1 MDWIEL
7 VNMEYGECVV
17 LGTRRGEILMVDCG
31 SVNQTLRDG
40 DVPLSAWYETL
51 GERYAPAQDRYF
63 LLTHYHK
70 DHIAGFFKL
79 LEREEGYFHRVF
91 LPRAPVDETG
101 RPLLLEYALFAYLF
115 QPTQSEDYR
124 VNTACVRMFRTL
136 REKLGED
143 RIFTLGKGDRFS
155 FGEVDYQVLWP
166 RVEDFPFD
174 GEIRRASEALNVLF
188 ASPFQPECVKRFVK
202 LKEEFLSLYLRCCQN
217 FAQGNR
223 ALPQRRREDLDL
235 LEEVLSGLEAL
246 REELG
251 TLPAAHD
258 VREILNDPLFAQ
270 AYSNGLNSSSVIFQ
284 NLRVGEAGP
293 QDLLM
298 TGDAPPEIL
307 WEISPE
313 LYDGYYLLK
322 APHHGTASA
331 HCSLFPDMS
340 FAHILISNGEY
351 HAGGAISQDYIDRED
366 SIRHCTSHN
375 ACKWFAASGAC
386 CNRLCYCYDQEKG
399 PGLALKCSAAAQ
411 GRSHGGC
418 LIRVVTPSGEGACLC
433 DVSPAGTDRRKNS

>member
-31 SVNQTLRDG
+31 SVNQILRDG

-91 LPRAPVDETG
+91 LPRAPADETG

-166 RVEDFPFD
+166 RVEGLPL
-174 GEIRRASEALNVLF
+174 RRGDPPGQRGAE
-188 ASPFQPECVKRFVK
+188 
-202 LKEEFLSLYLRCCQN
+202 
-217 FAQGNR
+217 R
-223 ALPQRRREDLDL
+223 AVRLP
-235 LEEVLSGLEAL
+235 
-246 REELG
+246 
-251 TLPAAHD
+251 LPAG
-258 VREILNDPLFAQ
+258 VRQALFTAEGGVSLPVP
-270 AYSNGLNSSSVIFQ
+270 AVL
-284 NLRVGEAGP
+284 
-293 QDLLM
+293 
-298 TGDAPPEIL
+298 
-307 WEISPE
+307 PE
-313 LYDGYYLLK
+313 LRPR
-322 APHHGTASA
+322 AT
-331 HCSLFPDMS
+331 
-340 FAHILISNGEY
+340 
-351 HAGGAISQDYIDRED
+351 
-366 SIRHCTSHN
+366 
-375 ACKWFAASGAC
+375 
-386 CNRLCYCYDQEKG
+386 G
-399 PGLALKCSAAAQ
+399 PCPSAAGRTWTCWRKPSRGWRPC
-411 GRSHGGC
+411 GRSWEPC
-418 LIRVVTPSGEGACLC
+418 PPPTTSGR
-433 DVSPAGTDRRKNS
+433 S

>member
-91 LPRAPVDETG
+91 LPRAPADETG

-155 FGEVDYQVLWP
+155 FGEVDY
-166 RVEDFPFD
+166 
-174 GEIRRASEALNVLF
+174 
-188 ASPFQPECVKRFVK
+188 
-202 LKEEFLSLYLRCCQN
+202 
-217 FAQGNR
+217 
-223 ALPQRRREDLDL
+223 
-235 LEEVLSGLEAL
+235 
-246 REELG
+246 
-251 TLPAAHD
+251 
-258 VREILNDPLFAQ
+258 
-270 AYSNGLNSSSVIFQ
+270 
-284 NLRVGEAGP
+284 
-293 QDLLM
+293 
-298 TGDAPPEIL
+298 
-307 WEISPE
+307 
-313 LYDGYYLLK
+313 
-322 APHHGTASA
+322 
-331 HCSLFPDMS
+331 
-340 FAHILISNGEY
+340 
-351 HAGGAISQDYIDRED
+351 
-366 SIRHCTSHN
+366 
-375 ACKWFAASGAC
+375 
-386 CNRLCYCYDQEKG
+386 
-399 PGLALKCSAAAQ
+399 
-411 GRSHGGC
+411 
-418 LIRVVTPSGEGACLC
+418 
-433 DVSPAGTDRRKNS
+433 